1 MKTEKKQQW
10 RHRHR
15 EQTYG
20 HGQGVGRK
28 ERVRWME
35 RAAWKPIH
43 CHVQN
48 REPMETRCVTQ
59 GTHTGALWQPRGW
72 GGMGG
77 GRDYRRE
84 GTCVHLWLS
93 HVDMWQG
100 SHQYCNASIL
110 QLKINLK
117 NKNKWK
123 RKKGKKRNV
132 KQESSIMRSN
142 SGSPSCEWGLSKP
155 RAHLI
160 PKDRPCSGQW
170 PGRASPGQ
178 RNTEPSSLWAPL
190 QTRAAGDVGVKSL
203 EAWKPHWSQ
212 LYNHN
217 DSFYCPFHWQWI

>member
-1 MKTEKKQQW
+1 
-10 RHRHR
+10 
-15 EQTYG
+15 
-20 HGQGVGRK
+20 
-28 ERVRWME
+28 ME

-43 CHVQN
+43 CHMQN
-48 REPMETRCVTQ
+48 REPMETRCVTR

-123 RKKGKKRNV
+123 RKKEKKRNV
-132 KQESSIMRSN
+132 KQKSLIMRSN
-142 SGSPSCEWGLSKP
+142 SGTPAVSGASPSPEPTWSPRIVLAVGSDQEGPALVRGTQSGPPCERLSRHVPQGKWEWN
-155 RAHLI
+155 L
-160 PKDRPCSGQW
+160 
-170 PGRASPGQ
+170 
-178 RNTEPSSLWAPL
+178 
-190 QTRAAGDVGVKSL
+190 
-203 EAWKPHWSQ
+203 
-212 LYNHN
+212 
-217 DSFYCPFHWQWI
+217 